1 LDSWSGWS
9 FVAFEPNSR
18 LFEKNETS
26 KISIFP
32 KFGKHQQSRYI
43 ERCPIIK
50 LDEIIAGMIYILQKG
65 F

>member
-1 LDSWSGWS
+1 LDPWSGWS
-9 FVAFEPNSR
+9 FVAFEPNSS
-18 LFEKNETS
+18 LKKKTS
-26 KISIFP
+26 KFGIFY